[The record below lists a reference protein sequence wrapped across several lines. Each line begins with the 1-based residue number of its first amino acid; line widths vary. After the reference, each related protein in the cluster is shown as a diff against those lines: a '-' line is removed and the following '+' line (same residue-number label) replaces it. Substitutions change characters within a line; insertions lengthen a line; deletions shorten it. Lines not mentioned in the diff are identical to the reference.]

1 MLAAASR
8 VVHVS
13 RTANATLVDIDD
25 PKRYTSASHSLRTPP
40 LRRALPDATRC
51 SPAPQPQSRRTVGI
65 RVGRYGWQCF
75 GDHRRHQPM
84 AAAHCAEIATRKV
97 RAIYLCGSVA
107 GQCAFCVNLFGD
119 VLIVPADVGAVHH
132 SVSCAPAYCAHI
144 AQARRQPVVWG
155 ACLVCCN
162 RRKRRRY
169 AGVCVCR
176 GLHHKQRLI

>member
-25 PKRYTSASHSLRTPP
+25 PKRYIYTSASHSLRTPP
-40 LRRALPDATRC
+40 LRRAHPDATRC

-75 GDHRRHQPM
+75 GDHRQHQPM

-97 RAIYLCGSVA
+97 RTIYLCGSAA
-107 GQCAFCVNLFGD
+107 GQGAFCVNLFGD

-144 AQARRQPVVWG
+144 AQARCQPVVWG
-155 ACLVCCN
+155 ACLVCCD

-169 AGVCVCR
+169 ACVCV
-176 GLHHKQRLI
+176 

>member
-1 MLAAASR
+1 M
-8 VVHVS
+8 HVS

-75 GDHRRHQPM
+75 GDHRQHQPM

-97 RAIYLCGSVA
+97 RAIYLCGSAA
-107 GQCAFCVNLFGD
+107 GQGAFCVNLFGD
-119 VLIVPADVGAVHH
+119 VFIVPADVGAVHH

-155 ACLVCCN
+155 VPGVLRSSKAQ
-162 RRKRRRY
+162 
-169 AGVCVCR
+169 AVCVCVCLCR
-176 GLHHKQRLI
+176 GLHHKQRLSQICEQ